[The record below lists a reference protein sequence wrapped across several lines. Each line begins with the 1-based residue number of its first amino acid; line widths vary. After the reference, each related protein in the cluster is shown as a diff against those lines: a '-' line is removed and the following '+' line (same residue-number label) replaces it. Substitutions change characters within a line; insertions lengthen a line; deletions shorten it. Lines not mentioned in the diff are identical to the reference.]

1 MEKTGTSHSCPG
13 VQSER
18 AGREKACEGC
28 PNATYCS
35 QPKMHDPFLNLID
48 ANLSGFRLKVSV
60 MSGKGGV
67 GKSTIC
73 RSLAEELASKS
84 TTCIFDLDISGS
96 SIPKLTSTEVSALV
110 HNNRIYPVKVSE
122 RLYSISLA
130 NVETV
135 ECLDSL
141 SKTVAIKRM
150 LSQTDFSGMEI
161 LVFDTPPG
169 VSDEHLA
176 LVNYVKMDSTIIV
189 TTPHVL
195 SLNDVRRQIDF
206 CRKARFP
213 ILGVV
218 SNMDGFFCK
227 CGHFNKLFV
236 NDVGSFCKRE
246 NVCYIGAIGLRQEIA
261 KASDAGQSF
270 CDPLIASISKLLLAG
285 GLESAGLVQTPDI

>member
-1 MEKTGTSHSCPG
+1 MDEADTSHSCPG

-18 AGREKACEGC
+18 AGRDKACEGC

-35 QPKMHDPFLNLID
+35 QPRMRDPFLDLIN
-48 ANLSGFRLKVSV
+48 ANLSSIRLKISV

-73 RSLAEELASKS
+73 RSLAEELSSKG
-84 TTCIFDLDISGS
+84 TTCIFDLDVSGS
-96 SIPKLTSTEVSALV
+96 SIPKLTSTEVSAFV
-110 HNNRIYPVKVSE
+110 HNNKIYPVKVSE

-130 NVETV
+130 NLEAV

-141 SKTVAIKRM
+141 NKTVSIKRM

-176 LVNYVKMDSTIIV
+176 LVNYVNVDSTIIV

-218 SNMDGFFCK
+218 SNMDGFFCR
-227 CGHFNKLFV
+227 CGYFNRLFV
-236 NDVGSFCKRE
+236 NDVSSFCKKE
-246 NVCYIGAIGLRQEIA
+246 GVYYIGAIGLRQEIA
-261 KASDAGQSF
+261 KASDAGLSF
-270 CDPLIASISKLLLAG
+270 CDPLITSISILLHAD
-285 GLESAGLVQTPDI
+285 GLEKSQSGT

>member
-1 MEKTGTSHSCPG
+1 MEKTNTSHSCPG

-18 AGREKACEGC
+18 AGRDKACEGC

-35 QPKMHDPFLNLID
+35 QPRMRDPFLDMID
-48 ANLSGFRLKVSV
+48 ANLSNFRLKISV

-73 RSLAEELASKS
+73 RSLAEELSSKV

-96 SIPKLTSTEVSALV
+96 SIPKLTSTEVCAHV
-110 HNNRIYPVKVSE
+110 HNNKIYPVKVSE

-130 NVETV
+130 NLETV
-135 ECLDSL
+135 SCLDSL
-141 SKTVAIKRM
+141 NKTVTIKKM

-176 LVNYVKMDSTIIV
+176 LVNYVNVDSTIIV

-195 SLNDVRRQIDF
+195 SLNDVKRQIDF
-206 CRKARFP
+206 CRKAKFP

-227 CGHFNKLFV
+227 CGHLNKLFV
-236 NDVGSFCKRE
+236 NDVSSFCKRE
-246 NVCYIGAIGLRQEIA
+246 GVCYIGAITLRQEIA
-261 KASDAGQSF
+261 KASDAGLPF
-270 CDPLIASISKLLLAG
+270 GDPLIASISKLLCADK
-285 GLESAGLVQTPDI
+285 LEKN

>member
-1 MEKTGTSHSCPG
+1 MEKTDTSRSCPG
-13 VQSER
+13 VQSEK
-18 AGREKACEGC
+18 AGRDKACEGC
-28 PNATYCS
+28 PNASYCS
-35 QPKMHDPFLNLID
+35 QPRKHDAFLDLIS
-48 ANLSGFRLKVSV
+48 ANLSKICLKICV

-73 RSLAEELASKS
+73 RSLAEELSEKS

-96 SIPKLTSTEVSALV
+96 SIPKLTNTEMGALV
-110 HNNRIYPVKVSE
+110 HDNKIYPVKVSE
-122 RLYSISLA
+122 RLYAISLA
-130 NVETV
+130 NLEPV

-141 SKTVAIKRM
+141 NKTVVIKRM

-176 LVNYVKMDSTIIV
+176 LVNYVNVDYAIIV

-206 CRKARFP
+206 CRKAKFP

-218 SNMDGFFCK
+218 SNMDGFLCK

-236 NDVGSFCKRE
+236 DDVRGFCQKE
-246 NVCYIGAIGLRQEIA
+246 NVYYIGAIGLRQEIA
-261 KASDAGQSF
+261 KASDAGLPFS
-270 CDPLIASISKLLLAG
+270 DPLLRSISKLVHADK
-285 GLESAGLVQTPDI
+285 LERD